1 MIYELRTYTLA
12 TGTTGKYLQ
21 LSRDVGR
28 EIRGDRYGKLEGA
41 WASEFATAGQYVHL
55 WSYAD
60 LNERARLSEELSLNE
75 RWRNEYIAQVRP
87 LQQAQVNKI
96 LRPVDG
102 IPFASPGAGKH
113 VYELRTYQ
121 LFVGRASEWLAAFK
135 EVLPVRQTYSPLVGM
150 WTTDIGP
157 LNQIVHLWAYD
168 DLNHRTEAR
177 ARAAEDPA
185 WQAFLAKVVSLVQVP
200 HSTILY
206 PAPTSPLQ

>member
-1 MIYELRTYTLA
+1 MIYELRTYTLM

-21 LSRDVGR
+21 LSRDIGR

-41 WASEFATAGQYVHL
+41 WATEFATAGQYVHL
-55 WSYAD
+55 WSYTD
-60 LNERARLSEELSLNE
+60 LNERARLAEELSKNTP
-75 RWRNEYIAQVRP
+75 WASEYLPQIRP
-87 LQQAQVNKI
+87 LILSQENKI

-102 IPFASPGAGKH
+102 IPFASPSEGKH

-121 LFVGRASEWLAAFK
+121 LHVGKASEWLGHFK
-135 EVLPVRQTYSPLVGM
+135 EVLPTRQKYSPLVGM

-157 LNQIVHLWAYD
+157 LNQIVHLWAYN
-168 DLNHRTEAR
+168 DLNDRTEAR
-177 ARAAEDPA
+177 AKVGEDPA
-185 WQAFLAKVVSLVQVP
+185 WQAFLGKVVSLVHIP